1 MGRQGDSVVT
11 MTERHDDV
19 GCHLTVR
26 GRLDRTSAPDV
37 RLALRRTI
45 GAGETPLLVDLGEV
59 VIGDATGIGLLVE
72 GLRCARRARRPM
84 RVVAADERTRRLLRR
99 ARLGGL
105 LVADREGSALTGAAA
120 G

>member
-1 MGRQGDSVVT
+1 MARQGDSLVT
-11 MTERHDDV
+11 VEEHEDAV
-19 GCHLTVR
+19 GCHLVVR
-26 GRLDRTSAPDV
+26 GRLDRSSAADV
-37 RLALRRTI
+37 RLSLRRVI
-45 GAGETPLLVDLGEV
+45 AAGDTPLHVDLGDV
-59 VIGDATGIGLLVE
+59 VIGDATGIGVLVE

-105 LVADREGSALTGAAA
+105 LVAARDPVALTGAV